1 MAPMSLHSLR
11 SGRLRRL
18 AFPAAGVGLLAL
30 LALWPRLA
38 PSGPEPPDPTP
49 RPVVTGTAAQTASQ
63 TVPQRRDGSGEPG
76 YPDGAEPATA
86 PAPRKPKAAKLRD
99 RKSRDRRPKAPEPR
113 AREPKAPAAPPARL
127 APSTRAPGTPP
138 PAPPTPAREFGWP

>member
-99 RKSRDRRPKAPEPR
+99 RRPKAPEPR

-138 PAPPTPAREFGWP
+138 PAPPSPAREFGWP